1 MTRFHGKRLAVLLL
15 AALGFTSTCRATE
28 LLMKDGRTLTGN
40 PGMVAGLAEKPESV
54 LGEGGLQQIY
64 FLDDNLRR
72 VFLSKRQI
80 REVRNE
86 ESLVPPEKFVIPQR
100 VKHGGLQIYTVG
112 PILRVEPFDEF
123 GRRIFSMQGNQGSL
137 DVVQGITEMTSQWAK
152 VEGITHIW
160 DMRIAPSSIPT
171 DILAKILN
179 KQPDADSVEHQ
190 KKVARFYVQMQRYE
204 DALAVLQDVLAKNA
218 GDPKIKEAIEPSLRQ
233 LRQLSSQRLLDELKR
248 RRDAGQHVLV
258 RDKLKIFPSEGVGG
272 EILQEVRELLQQ
284 YDTLDAQRAE
294 VISRIKSF
302 LGEIKESSVRAKIEP
317 IAVEI
322 EAELNFNTLGRMAAF
337 RLAMSDKAMAPTEKL
352 SLAATGWLLGSDAA
366 SAKLTMALSAFH
378 VRDLIR
384 RYLVEPAQAN
394 REGIFAQFTSEEAAT
409 PHIVA
414 LLLANMKPPLDAK
427 PVANKPGYFELEVA
441 GVDTKEPPVR
451 YFVQLPPE
459 YDPYRQYPTI
469 LTLHGAGTTPEQQ
482 IDWWAGEWAKNGQRQ
497 GQATRHGYIVVAPRW
512 GKEHQKK
519 YEYSAREVAAVLNAL
534 RDACRRFSID
544 SDRVFLSGHSMGGDA
559 AWDLGLAHPDL
570 WAGVI
575 PIVARSDRYCSLYW
589 RNAENLPF
597 YCVGGERDG
606 RWLVDNAGDLDR
618 YLTRGFNATVVEYQG
633 RGHEHYYDEIQ
644 HLFTWMNVFKRN
656 FYPREFACASM
667 RPWDSFFWWVELE
680 DMPPRA
686 MVAPDDWPPPRG
698 SVPMK
703 TEASITATNGVQ
715 VRTGAAKTTVWLSP
729 KIINFDQRTTI
740 TVNGRRINTKEPFI
754 KPDAQ
759 VILEDARTRADRQ
772 HPFWAR
778 IDTATGR
785 QRAER

>member
-15 AALGFTSTCRATE
+15 AAFGFTSACRATE
-28 LLMKDGRTLTGN
+28 LLMKDGRVLSGN
-40 PGMVAGLAEKPESV
+40 LGMVAGLADKPESV
-54 LGEGGLQQIY
+54 LGEGGLQQIA

-86 ESLVPPEKFVIPQR
+86 GSLVPSEKFEIWQR
-100 VKHGGLQIYTVG
+100 VKRGGNQIFSVG
-112 PILRVEPFDEF
+112 PILRVDPFDEF
-123 GRRIFSMQGNQGSL
+123 GRRVFSMQGNQGSV
-137 DVVQGITEMTSQWAK
+137 DVVQGITELTPQWVK

-160 DMRIAPSSIPT
+160 DMRIPPSSIPT
-171 DILAKILN
+171 EVLAKILN
-179 KQPDADSVEHQ
+179 KQPDAGSVEHQ

-204 DALAVLQDVLAKNA
+204 DALAVLQDLLAKNA
-218 GDPKIKEAIEPSLRQ
+218 SDPKIKEAIEPSLRQ
-233 LRQLSSQRLLDELKR
+233 LRQLSAQRLLDELKR
-248 RRDAGQHVLV
+248 RRDAGQHAMV

-272 EILQEVRELLQQ
+272 EILQEVRDLLQQ
-284 YDTLDAQRAE
+284 YDTLEAQRAE
-294 VISRIKSF
+294 VVSRIKSL
-302 LGEIKESSVRAKIEP
+302 LGEIKESGVRTQIEP
-317 IAVEI
+317 VAAEI
-322 EAELNFNTLGRMAAF
+322 NAEMNFNTLGRMAAF
-337 RLAMSDKAMAPTEKL
+337 RLAMNDKAMAPTEKL
-352 SLAATGWLLGSDAA
+352 SLAASGWLLGSDAA
-366 SAKLTMALSAFH
+366 SAKLTTALSAFH
-378 VRDLIR
+378 IRALIR
-384 RYLVEPAQAN
+384 RYLVEPTPVD
-394 REGIFAQFTSEEAAT
+394 REGIFAQFGSEEAAA
-409 PHIVA
+409 PRVVA
-414 LLLANMKPPLDAK
+414 LLLANMKPPLSAE
-427 PVANKPGYFELEVA
+427 PVAKKPGYFELEVA
-441 GVDTKEPPVR
+441 GLDAKEPPIR
-451 YFVQLPPE
+451 YLVQLPPE

-469 LTLHGAGTTPEQQ
+469 LTLHGAGTTAEQQ
-482 IDWWAGEWAKNGQRQ
+482 IDWWAGEWAKNGSRQ
-497 GQATRHGYIVVAPRW
+497 GQATRHGYIVIAPRW

-544 SDRVFLSGHSMGGDA
+544 TDRVFLSGHSMGGDA

-589 RNAENLPF
+589 KNAENLPF
-597 YCVGGERDG
+597 YLVGGEKDG

-618 YLTRGFNATVVEYQG
+618 YLTRGFNTTVVEYQG

-667 RPWDSFFWWVELE
+667 RPWDNYFWWVELE
-680 DMPPRA
+680 GMPERA
-686 MVAPDDWPPPRG
+686 TVTPENWPPPRG
-698 SVPMK
+698 SVPMR

-715 VRTGAAKTTVWLSP
+715 IRTGAARTTVWLSP
-729 KIINFDQRTTI
+729 KMINFDQRMTI
-740 TVNGRRINTKEPFI
+740 TVNGRRINTKESFV
-754 KPDAQ
+754 KPDTQ

-778 IDTATGR
+778 VDTSTGR